1 MSRRGRITIAVLI
14 GVFLFFTLLG
24 WMVDAWTDYLWF
36 SEVHYT
42 SVFSSVLRTRLMLF
56 ALFGLGMALIVGG
69 NLYLA
74 YRLRPLLR
82 PHSPEQATLER
93 YRMVLTPRIGTW
105 IGVTAVLIGFFAGLS
120 AQGRWSEWL
129 LFRNGGS
136 FGIEDPQYHVDV
148 GFYVF
153 DYPFWRYLL
162 GFGFTAVVLSVVG
175 SIAMH
180 YLFGGVRLQGAGDRM
195 TTAARAHVTSL
206 VAVFVLLKAVAYVLD
221 KRALLLDHNEK
232 IGVYGAGYTAVN
244 ALVPA
249 KEILSYISIVVAVAI
264 VVFSNAMMR
273 NLLWPGVSLAL
284 LLVSAIAIGGIYP
297 WSVQTFSVNPSLRDK
312 EAPFIKHSID
322 ATRDAFGL
330 SGTEVTPY
338 PATTSVPPA
347 SLATDTSIVPN
358 IRLLDPAVVSNT
370 YTQLQQVR
378 GFYRFGGKL
387 DIDRYAVDGKTQD
400 YVVGLREVDY
410 TDLTEAQSNWQNR
423 HTVFTHGYGLVAAP
437 ANRTVCSGQPFFVSG
452 FLGNSTNDNAPQS
465 GEACQSPN
473 EEISVAEPRIYY
485 GERMGAGSNDYAVVG
500 KRPGGRDVEFDR
512 PTGSSEQYYSYQGS
526 GGVKLSS
533 MWRKLLYSIKYREGN
548 FVLSDAVN
556 NSSRLMYVRDPRDRV
571 QKVAPFLTLDGDP
584 YPAVVDGKIVWI
596 VDGYT
601 TASTY
606 PYSQRVNLQQATS
619 DSLTNLTVRQARQNI
634 NYMRN
639 SVKATVD
646 AYNGTVTLYQFDD
659 TDPVLRA
666 WNKAFGGKLIKP
678 SSEIPPD
685 LAQHFRYPVDQ
696 FKVQR
701 NLLAQFHV
709 TDPGDFY
716 SQQDFWEVPDDP
728 TGGGAKQPPYYLLT
742 QLPGQDETRFQ
753 LTAAVTPRGRQ
764 NLAALISGSYVDGKP
779 QLQVLELPDETAVP
793 GPGQVQQKMQSFPEV
808 TRDLNLFEGQ
818 NSTVQ
823 YGNLLSLPF
832 GGGMLYVEP
841 LYIKT
846 SGENTYPLL
855 RKVLLNYG
863 EYVAYAD
870 DLPSGIRQLVEAG
883 KRPPPTTSQPGDTS
897 QTPPPSPSE
906 SASPAP
912 SPTPSASPSAVV
924 PPDLSAAAADVQEAI
939 AAVRA
944 AQASGDFEAYGKALA
959 QLDQAM
965 KNFEAAQARVG
976 AGGGASPGP
985 TPSG

>member
-36 SEVHYT
+36 DEVHYT
-42 SVFSSVLRTRLMLF
+42 DVFSSVLRTRLLLF
-56 ALFGLGMALIVGG
+56 AIFGAGMALIVGG

-93 YRMVLTPRIGTW
+93 YRMVLAPRIGTW
-105 IGVTAVLIGFFAGLS
+105 VGVLAALTGFFAGLS
-120 AQGRWSEWL
+120 AQGRWSQWL

-136 FGIEDPQYHVDV
+136 FGVKDPQYHIDI

-175 SIAMH
+175 SIGMH
-180 YLFGGVRLQGAGDRM
+180 YIFGGVRLQGAGDRM
-195 TTAARAHVTSL
+195 TTAARAHVTTL

-249 KEILSYISIVVAVAI
+249 KEILSYISIVVAIAI
-264 VVFSNAMMR
+264 VVFSNAVMR

-284 LLVSAIAIGGIYP
+284 LAVSAIAIGGIYP

-312 EAPFIKHSID
+312 EAQYIDRSIK
-322 ATRDAFGL
+322 ATRDAFAL
-330 SGTEVTPY
+330 TGTEVTPY
-338 PATTSVPPA
+338 GANTSVPPA
-347 SLATDTSIVPN
+347 SLTTDTSIVPN

-378 GFYRFGGKL
+378 GFYRFGDKL
-387 DIDRYAVDGKTQD
+387 DIDRYEVNGKTQD
-400 YVVGLREVDY
+400 YVVGLREIDY
-410 TDLTEAQSNWQNR
+410 RDLTQAQSNWQNR

-437 ANRTVCSGQPFFVSG
+437 ANQTVCSGQPSFVSG
-452 FLGNSTNDNAPQS
+452 FLGDSTNDNQPQS
-465 GEACQSPN
+465 GEACQSPT
-473 EEISVAEPRIYY
+473 EQISVEQPRIYY
-485 GERMGAGSNDYAVVG
+485 GERMGAASNDYAIVG
-500 KRPGGRDVEFDR
+500 KREGGRDVEFDR
-512 PTGSSEQYYSYQGS
+512 PVGSSEQYYSYQGS
-526 GGVKLSS
+526 GGVALNSA
-533 MWRKLLYSIKYREGN
+533 WRKLLYSIKYREGN
-548 FVLSDAVN
+548 FLLSDAVN
-556 NSSRLMYVRDPRDRV
+556 NNSRLMYVRDPRDRV

-584 YPAVVDGKIVWI
+584 YPAVVDGKILWI

-606 PYSQRVNLQQATS
+606 PYAQRVNLQDATN
-619 DSLTNLTVRQARQNI
+619 DSLTNLTVRQAQHNI

-646 AYNGTVTLYQFDD
+646 AYDGTVTLYQFDD
-659 TDPVLRA
+659 SDPVVKA
-666 WNKAFGGKLIKP
+666 WNKAFGGKLVKP
-678 SSEIPPD
+678 SSEIPPE

-709 TDPGDFY
+709 TDPGEFF
-716 SQQDFWEVPDDP
+716 SQQDFWQVPDDP
-728 TGGGAKQPPYYLLT
+728 TSGDAKQPPYYLRT

-753 LTAAVTPRGRQ
+753 LTATMTPRGRQ
-764 NLAALISGSYVDGKP
+764 NLAALVSGSYVDGKP
-779 QLQVLELPDETAVP
+779 HLQVLELPDSTATP
-793 GPGQVQQKMQSFPEV
+793 GPGQVQQKMQSFPDV
-808 TRDLNLFEGQ
+808 TKDLNLFEGQ
-818 NSTVQ
+818 NSTVK

-841 LYIKT
+841 LYIQT
-846 SGENTYPLL
+846 NGENTYPLL

-870 DLPSGIRQLVEAG
+870 DLPTGIKQLVEAG
-883 KRPPPTTSQPGDTS
+883 KKPPPATSQPGETGQNS
-897 QTPPPSPSE
+897 PTPTPSSSAPPT
-906 SASPAP
+906 P
-912 SPTPSASPSAVV
+912 SPTPSTTPSTAV
-924 PPDLSAAAADVQEAI
+924 PPDLSAAAAQVQEAI
-939 AAVRA
+939 NAVRQ
-944 AQASGDFEAYGKALA
+944 AQASGDFAAYGRALS

-965 KNFEAAQARVG
+965 KNFEAAQG
-976 AGGGASPGP
+976 KAGGSGSPAP
-985 TPSG
+985 SPSG

>member
-1 MSRRGRITIAVLI
+1 M
-14 GVFLFFTLLG
+14 
-24 WMVDAWTDYLWF
+24 
-36 SEVHYT
+36 
-42 SVFSSVLRTRLMLF
+42 
-56 ALFGLGMALIVGG
+56 
-69 NLYLA
+69 
-74 YRLRPLLR
+74 
-82 PHSPEQATLER
+82 
-93 YRMVLTPRIGTW
+93 
-105 IGVTAVLIGFFAGLS
+105 
-120 AQGRWSEWL
+120 

-136 FGIEDPQYHVDV
+136 FGVQDPVYHIDV

-180 YLFGGVRLQGAGDRM
+180 YIFGGVRLQGAGDRM
-195 TTAARAHVTSL
+195 TTAARAHLTTL
-206 VAVFVLLKAVAYVLD
+206 VAVFVLLKAIAYVLD

-249 KEILSYISIVVAVAI
+249 KEILSYISVVVAIAI

-273 NLLWPGVSLAL
+273 NLLWPGVSLGL
-284 LLVSAIAIGGIYP
+284 LAVSAIAIGGIYP

-312 EAPFIKHSID
+312 EAPYIKHSID

-330 SGTEVTPY
+330 SNSEVTPY
-338 PATTSVPPA
+338 PAATSVPPA
-347 SLATDTSIVPN
+347 SLATDSSIVPN

-378 GFYRFGGKL
+378 GFYRFGDKL
-387 DIDRYAVDGKTQD
+387 DIDRYDINGKTQD
-400 YVVGLREVDY
+400 YVVGMREIDY
-410 TDLTEAQSNWQNR
+410 TDLTQAQSNWQNR

-437 ANRTVCSGQPFFVSG
+437 ANRTVCSGQPYFVSG
-452 FLGNSTNDNAPQS
+452 FLGDSTNNTPQS
-465 GEACQSPN
+465 GESCQSPD
-473 EEISVAEPRIYY
+473 EQISVAQPRIYY
-485 GERMGAGSNDYAVVG
+485 GERMGAAGNDYAIVG
-500 KRPGGRDVEFDR
+500 KGSGGRNVEFDR
-512 PTGSSEQYYSYQGS
+512 PIGSSGQQYYTYEGS
-526 GGVKLSS
+526 GGVKLNSP
-533 MWRKLLYSIKYREGN
+533 WRKLLYSIKYREGN
-548 FVLSDAVN
+548 LVLSDAVN
-556 NSSRLMYVRDPRDRV
+556 NNSRLMYVRDPRDRV

-606 PYSQRVNLQQATS
+606 PYSQRINLQQATN
-619 DSLTNLTVRQARQNI
+619 DSQTPLTVQQARQNI

-646 AYNGTVTLYQFDD
+646 AYSGTVTLYQFDD
-659 TDPVLRA
+659 DDPVLNA
-666 WNKAFGGKLIKP
+666 WNKAFGGKLVEP
-678 SSEIPPD
+678 SSAIPPD

-709 TDPGDFY
+709 TNPGDFF
-716 SQQDFWEVPDDP
+716 SGQDFWQVPDDP
-728 TGGGAKQPPYYLLT
+728 TGGNAKQPPYYLLT
-742 QLPGQDETRFQ
+742 ELPGQDETRFQ
-753 LTAAVTPRGRQ
+753 LTAAVTPNGRQ
-764 NLAALISGSYVDGKP
+764 NLAALISGSYVNGKP
-779 QLQVLELPDETAVP
+779 QLQVLELPDETAVS
-793 GPGQVQQKMQSFPEV
+793 GPGQVQQKMRSFPDV
-808 TRDLNLFEGQ
+808 TRDLTLFESQ
-818 NSTVQ
+818 NSTVK

-841 LYIKT
+841 LYIQT

-883 KRPPPTTSQPGDTS
+883 KKPPPATTQPGDS
-897 QTPPPSPSE
+897 GQP
-906 SASPAP
+906 PAP
-912 SPTPSASPSAVV
+912 SQSAAPTPSATPSAAPSPAV
-924 PPDLSAAAADVQEAI
+924 PPDLSAAAAQVQQAI
-939 AAVRA
+939 DAVRA
-944 AQASGDFEAYGKALA
+944 AQAAGNFEEYGKALA

-965 KNFEAAQARVG
+965 KNFEAAQARVNPG
-976 AGGGASPGP
+976 AAGTPGS
-985 TPSG
+985 TPSS